1 MSLFAETDLF
11 DACRVLFGA
20 EVQVNRDFLYYIQP
34 RGVKSA
40 YRQKAKETHPD
51 CLIGA
56 APHEYERQNE
66 LFRDVSQAYQLLD
79 SFSSD
84 EQNKLRFPADWDT
97 SFDRQGWQKPTP
109 RQEHSRPSSTNST
122 NYRSDQSEST
132 ASPFELPQRHLET
145 GLFLYYRGVISYAE
159 MIEALVWQRR
169 QRPILGTIAEGWGWL
184 KTGDVQAINRFRGRR
199 GRFGARAVELGY
211 LTAFQVQVLLRHQ
224 RQLQKRFGQYF
235 VEQGMVSDGKIEAY
249 IREQEQHNRRYRSQR
264 P

>member
-1 MSLFAETDLF
+1 MSLFAESELL
-11 DACRVLFGA
+11 DACRVLFST
-20 EVQVNRDFLYYIQP
+20 EVQINRDFLYYIQP
-34 RGVKSA
+34 SGVKSA
-40 YRQKAKETHPD
+40 YLQKAKETHPD

-56 APHEYERQNE
+56 APDEYERQTE

-79 SFSSD
+79 SFSS
-84 EQNKLRFPADWDT
+84 EERKKLRFSADWRT
-97 SFDRQGWQKPTP
+97 SFDQQGYQKPTAG
-109 RQEHSRPSSTNST
+109 QKYSRPSSTNYHST
-122 NYRSDQSEST
+122 RPES
-132 ASPFELPQRHLET
+132 APSPLELPKRHLET

-169 QRPILGTIAEGWGWL
+169 QRPIIGTLAENWGWL
-184 KTGDVQAINRFRGRR
+184 KAGDVQAINRFHGRR
-199 GRFGARAVELGY
+199 GRFGTRAVELGY

-235 VEQGMVSDGKIEAY
+235 VEQGMVSFGEIEAY